1 MRNKHYNGF
10 KNSLCVLLVLGI
22 FFLSFKF
29 TFASTLP
36 SEKCNVAPL
45 PSWTS
50 QEKWVWQKICSGD
63 IADFNKAEGRFI
75 DPFLDKNWPK
85 NRIVSPTFIET
96 ILLHKLFSEALPRQG
111 VNIVGAWF
119 DQPIDLSDASLEHP
133 LKLLMSRFDKGSDLS
148 FLKTSKTIS
157 FRGSKFK
164 GVLFMYGAKIDSD
177 LLMEFV
183 EFDSEINMQ
192 NAEISGVLSIGG
204 LKPELG
210 RGLQPSKFRAMVNM
224 ESLRVGGH
232 CIMQD
237 AEFEKEVSLRSAKI
251 TGQLSLGGNSKFKGK
266 VDMDKVEVG
275 QTLFLTK
282 DPQSRDLKSKSPEFW
297 GEVILRSAQVG
308 GQLVMGGGSKFKGK
322 VNMGGLTVT
331 SALFMENAEFDGE
344 INFNSAKVGGMLDM
358 SSSRFKKKVN
368 MDKLK
373 VDSSLFLRYG
383 AVFEG
388 EVSLRSAKIGSQLD
402 MSGSKFKNKKNK
414 LNMGGLKV
422 EEDLYMRDRTEVDG
436 EVTLIGAS
444 VGEEFDIADSKFA
457 STVRMDNL
465 KVGHFLHMRDSIF
478 EKPVLV
484 LSAKIGNLNISNS
497 RFTSLDLSATQV
509 NGELILGSDIR
520 EDIRKPPKWDDG
532 AELILSNTSVSV
544 LIDREDSWPDKVE
557 LNGFTYS
564 RFGESR
570 DKEWLK
576 KWLEKQK
583 SYSPQ
588 PYEQLA
594 KVLKEEGYPSK
605 AKEVLYWSKNR
616 EKTTAEGLDY
626 GWLIFLQWIIGYGY
640 KLSLI
645 FRWVFGIT
653 AFGAFWLICFEQGP
667 GKDNIKQGGFH
678 NLLKGIVDNLFYSFD
693 KLIPIIKLDEW
704 STVELAGFVRYYFY
718 LHKVA
723 GYLLSFAII
732 AWLTGIVYK

>member
-1 MRNKHYNGF
+1 MGDKLYNGF
-10 KNSLCVLLVLGI
+10 KIHLCALLVLASS
-22 FFLSFKF
+22 FLNYEF

-36 SEKCNVAPL
+36 GEKCNIDPH
-45 PSWTS
+45 PSWSS

-63 IADFNKAEGRFI
+63 IADFNEAEGGFL
-75 DPFLDKNWPK
+75 DPFHDKNWPK
-85 NRIVSPTFIET
+85 SRIVTQTFIER
-96 ILLHKLFSEALPRQG
+96 IILHKSYREALPRQG
-111 VNIVGAWF
+111 INIVGAWF

-133 LKLLMSRFDKGSDLS
+133 LKLHLSRFDKGVDLS
-148 FLKTSKTIS
+148 FLKTSKPIS

-192 NAEISGVLSIGG
+192 SAEVSRVLSIGG
-204 LKPELG
+204 LKPEKPEWG
-210 RGLQPSKFRAMVNM
+210 RELQPSKFRAKVNM

-232 CIMQD
+232 CIVQD

-251 TGQLSLGGNSKFKGK
+251 TGQLSMGGSSKFKGK
-266 VDMDKVEVG
+266 VDMDKIEVG

-282 DPQSRDLKSKSPEFW
+282 DPQSRDPKSKSPEFW
-297 GEVILRSAQVG
+297 DEVILRSAKVG
-308 GQLVMGGGSKFKGK
+308 GQLVMGEGSKFKGQL
-322 VNMGGLTVT
+322 NMGGLNVN
-331 SALFMENAEFDGE
+331 SALFMEKAEFDGE
-344 INFNSAKVGGMLDM
+344 INLNSAKIGGMLDM
-358 SSSRFKKKVN
+358 SSSRFKRKVN
-368 MDKLK
+368 MDKLE
-373 VDSSLFLRYG
+373 VYSSLFLREE
-383 AVFEG
+383 AVFKE
-388 EVSLRSAKIGSQLD
+388 EIILRSAKIGSQLD
-402 MSGSKFKNKKNK
+402 MSSSKFKNK
-414 LNMGGLKV
+414 LNMEGLKV
-422 EEDLYMRDRTEVDG
+422 EEDLYMRGTEVDG
-436 EVTLIGAS
+436 EVTLIGAT
-444 VGEEFDIADSKFA
+444 VGEEFDIAGSKFA
-457 STVRMDNL
+457 SKVRMDNL
-465 KVGHFLHMRDSIF
+465 QVDHFLHMRNSIF

-497 RFTSLDLSATQV
+497 RFSSLDLSATQI

-520 EDIRKPPKWDDG
+520 EDVRKPPKWDDG

-544 LIDREDSWPDKVE
+544 LIDREDSWPDKLE

-564 RFGESR
+564 SFGESR
-570 DKEWLK
+570 DKEWFK

-594 KVLKEEGYPSK
+594 KVLQEEGHPSK

-616 EKTTAEGLDY
+616 EKTTTEGLDY
-626 GWLIFLQWIIGYGY
+626 GWLTFLQWTIGYGY

-645 FRWVFGIT
+645 FWWVFGIT
-653 AFGAFWLICFEQGP
+653 AFGAVWLICFKQGP
-667 GKDNIKQGGFH
+667 GKDNIKQGGIR
-678 NLLKGIVDNLFYSFD
+678 NLVKGIVDNLFYSFD
-693 KLIPIIKLDEW
+693 KLVPIIKLDEW

-718 LHKVA
+718 LHKIA
-723 GYLLSFAII
+723 GYVLSFAII